1 MREASM
7 PEDGSGKKVFSY
19 DEAVALLPEVRR
31 LTDTAHRQVTDLGAG
46 TSGGMAT
53 AQTQGRIE
61 GIIGGGLVTL
71 FAVGALFEAL
81 ENPGELRGRVDNAFR
96 RPPKDP
102 KAPGPEHYYK
112 PYWQAP
118 KTP

>member
-1 MREASM
+1 MS
-7 PEDGSGKKVFSY
+7 SV
-19 DEAVALLPEVRR
+19 
-31 LTDTAHRQVTDLGAG
+31 
-46 TSGGMAT
+46 
-53 AQTQGRIE
+53 IE
-61 GIIGGGLVTL
+61 FLFILIVPLVVVGGGLVTL

-102 KAPGPEHYYK
+102 KTPGPEHYYK